1 MIQLLNSIHMYS
13 SLQDCKIEGI
23 EPIANKFMH
32 ILGTIKKKPYDILDH
47 RKVDFD
53 HDYDEFRRQIGDL
66 DVSVWTC
73 VGTLIQCVEI

>member
-1 MIQLLNSIHMYS
+1 MYS

-66 DVSVWTC
+66 DVSDDVCADVW
-73 VGTLIQCVEI
+73 I